1 MLDKDRGR
9 REGTATS
16 NGAESMSQEA
26 KQWMIYGATGYTGV
40 LTAERAVALGERPVL
55 AGRSEDKVRPLAERL
70 GLPWRVFGLEDHAA
84 IVAGLAGIDA
94 ALLIAGPFSATSRPF
109 FKACLETGTHYLDI
123 TGEMA
128 VFESILN
135 RSDKAKAAGI
145 VAMPG
150 VGLDVVPTDCMA
162 AMLKA
167 RLPDATHLELAIWG
181 LGGLSPGTAKTMV
194 EGLAMGS
201 AERIDGKIVPVPSG
215 HKTRTAKFV
224 SAERFLVSLPWGD
237 VSTAFHTTGIPNV
250 RTYFAL
256 KPSVVTAMRLNDLFK
271 PLYGL
276 KPVQRLLKWAVEQ
289 FVKGPDLDTRQ
300 SARMEVWGEVRNAA
314 GSVVQGRFIVPEGYT
329 FTADA
334 AIACVR
340 GVRSGAVAAGAV
352 TPATA
357 FGGEFVMTLPGA
369 RDLSFS

>member
-1 MLDKDRGR
+1 
-9 REGTATS
+9 
-16 NGAESMSQEA
+16 MSEDA

-55 AGRSEDKVRPLAERL
+55 AGRSEEKVRPLAERL
-70 GLPWRVFGLEDHAA
+70 GLPWRVFSLDDHAA

-123 TGEMA
+123 TGEMS
-128 VFESILN
+128 VFESVLN

-162 AMLKA
+162 AMLHA

-181 LGGLSPGTAKTMV
+181 LGGLSPGTSKTMV

-201 AERIDGKIVPVPSG
+201 AERVDGKIVPVPSG
-215 HKTRTAKFV
+215 HKTRSVQFV
-224 SAERFLVSLPWGD
+224 SAERFIVSVPWGD
-237 VSTAFHTTGIPNV
+237 VSTAFHTTGIPNI

-256 KPSVVTAMRLNDLFK
+256 KPSVVTGMKLNDLLK
-271 PLYGL
+271 PLFGMGA
-276 KPVQRLLKWAVEQ
+276 VQALLKWAAGT
-289 FVKGPDLDTRQ
+289 FVKGPDAEARQ
-300 SARMEVWGEVRNAA
+300 TARVEIWGEARNAA
-314 GSVVQGRFIVPEGYT
+314 GTVVQGRFIVPEGYT

-340 GVRSGAVAAGAV
+340 GVRSGTVAAGAV
-352 TPATA
+352 TPAKA
-357 FGGEFVMTLPGA
+357 FGGDFVMTLPGA